1 MPDGQESLTASP
13 DLAILVVGA
22 AHAVGARLRRDLNA
36 SGFPVR
42 QPHGYVLRALHERPL
57 ALTALAELLDVSKQA
72 AAQVVDEMVDLGLVD
87 RSPDPSD
94 RRAKLLSLTGRGR
107 AARARALEV
116 SAELERAV
124 PHAAA
129 VKAGLLALIEAEG
142 FGEDAAHRRA
152 RPVW

>member
-1 MPDGQESLTASP
+1 MPDGQDYLTNLP

-22 AHAVGARLRRDLNA
+22 AHAVGARLRRELNA

-42 QPHGYVLRALHERPL
+42 QPHGYVLRALYERPL
-57 ALTALAELLDVSKQA
+57 ALTALAEILDVSKQA
-72 AAQVVDEMVDLGLVD
+72 VGQIVDEMDALGLVE

-94 RRAKLLSLTGRGR
+94 RRAKLLSLTDRGR

-116 SAELERAV
+116 SAELESAIPDPVAV
-124 PHAAA
+124 RM
-129 VKAGLLALIEAEG
+129 GLLAIIESEG

>member
-1 MPDGQESLTASP
+1 MPDGQDNLTVSP
-13 DLAILVVGA
+13 DLAILIAGA
-22 AHAVGARLRRDLNA
+22 AHALGARLRRDLNA

-72 AAQVVDEMVDLGLVD
+72 VGQVVDEMVSLDLVE
-87 RSPDPSD
+87 RRPDPGD
-94 RRAKLLSLTGRGR
+94 RRAKLLSLTAKGR

-116 SAELERAV
+116 SATLEELV
-124 PHAAA
+124 PDPAAMR
-129 VKAGLLALIEAEG
+129 AGLLAIIESEG
-142 FGEDAAHRRA
+142 LGEDAAHRRA